1 VADRDDELAE
11 LYRSHHGEAV
21 RLAWAL
27 CRDAGL
33 AQELAQEAFVRVSLR
48 RRALRDPAAAP
59 AYLRRTVVNLAHDAA
74 RHAGRQRAVVDRLSG
89 SAEIEWV
96 DDATESLDPVQSTL
110 LLDAVAALPRRR
122 QACVVLRYYL
132 DLSEADT
139 AAALGISVGT
149 VKSQTHKALAQLR
162 EVVRQPESSSPDAP
176 MASRDI
182 GTSDRASTPDV
193 PTDAQDL
200 RSPAVPTG
208 ED

>member
-1 VADRDDELAE
+1 MGERDDELAA

-27 CRDAGL
+27 CRDAGQ
-33 AQELAQEAFVRVSLR
+33 AQELAQEAFVRVYLR
-48 RRALRDPAAAP
+48 RSALRDPAAAP
-59 AYLRRTVVNLAHDAA
+59 AYLRRTVVNLAYDAG
-74 RHAGRQRAVVDRLSG
+74 RRAGRQRAVVDQLSG

-96 DDATESLDPVQSTL
+96 DDPTDALDPVHSSA

-122 QACVVLRYYL
+122 QACVVLRHYL

-162 EVVRQPESSSPDAP
+162 ELLGDERALVEADA
-176 MASRDI
+176 
-182 GTSDRASTPDV
+182 DV
-193 PTDAQDL
+193 TDSERR
-200 RSPAVPTG
+200 RSP
-208 ED
+208 